1 MVIFLIFTVTFFIF
15 YYLHQYNHKNKEV
28 LDNPKNKEV
37 LGNKDEVLLCE
48 NGFWYESEYGKLPY
62 LCALKR
68 TADIMCAPKYLAHKG
83 LNNITIGD
91 YSFDFYN
98 IENEYKDLFKNINKY
113 NDKKQIILSRENNLI
128 STKLNNIDMKNVFK
142 SKKEYILK
150 KQVKHLKEEF
160 KFLENEFSEL
170 KNSNYSETYYRNRV
184 YDNNEVYTFHHIKPN
199 IILENFDINPI
210 QKIFTKYRFIKCMT
224 YMDYIKS
231 RIEEINKEY
240 EGEMYGR
247 LGEEAVIEVTNE
259 FDNCIA
265 IHNVQLPT
273 SNSKQENFITEID
286 TILVTTRGVFI
297 LEVKN
302 YGKVGSYEI
311 KIDSTGQWVTYYP
324 SQNKEVPREN
334 PNKQN
339 NMHVISFNKFI
350 NDKLKDKNIDA
361 NGVIVIGNDDVK
373 IIQESPT
380 KNLKRVDE
388 LYNYIKEFE
397 PKYTFDEVKEIAN
410 IINENRVF
418 IDKKYKIKCL
428 YEEVLANLEVI
439 KDDMN
444 KISKLPYNKEDVEQ
458 FLRENE
464 EKNKYS
470 IVGALRKDRRSYY
483 VENSR
488 TNAREYNYLDGFVFS
503 ADIIDKRKFY
513 DSIKTKSTS

>member
-1 MVIFLIFTVTFFIF
+1 MFFILL
-15 YYLHQYNHKNKEV
+15 YLREYK
-28 LDNPKNKEV
+28 PKIV
-37 LGNKDEVLLCE
+37 NKDEVLLIDHGSWSA
-48 NGFWYESEYGKLPY
+48 NFGKLPY
-62 LCALKR
+62 FCSLRQCEMHR
-68 TADIMCAPKYLAHKG
+68 PKYLDHKN
-83 LNNITIGD
+83 LNNITIDG
-91 YSFDFYN
+91 YSFDFYK
-98 IENEYKDLFKNINKY
+98 IDQEHKDLLKNINKY
-113 NDKKQIILSRENNLI
+113 NNQIILSRENNLI
-128 STKLNNIDMKNVFK
+128 TIKLNDIDMKRVFK
-142 SKKEYILK
+142 SKKEDILK
-150 KQVKHLKEEF
+150 KQIKHLKKEL
-160 KFLENEFSEL
+160 KCLENEFDEL
-170 KNSNYSETYYRNRV
+170 NSGFYYRS
-184 YDNNEVYTFHHIKPN
+184 EKLATFNYVKPN
-199 IILENFDINPI
+199 IVLEYFDFKEIEYAFIN
-210 QKIFTKYRFIKCMT
+210 YRGIRFREYT
-224 YMDYIKS
+224 NYIKS

-247 LGEEAVIEVTNE
+247 LGEEAVIDATNE

-265 IHNVQLPT
+265 LHNVQLPT

-324 SQNKEVPREN
+324 SQNKEITREN

-361 NGVIVIGNDDVK
+361 NGVIVIGNNDVK
-373 IIQESPT
+373 ISQESPT

-397 PKYTFDEVKEIAN
+397 PKYTLDEVKEIAE

-418 IDKKYKIKCL
+418 IDNKYKIKCL

-444 KISKLPYNKEDVEQ
+444 KISKLPYTKEGVEQ
-458 FLRENE
+458 FLRENQ
-464 EKNKYS
+464 EK
-470 IVGALRKDRRSYY
+470 
-483 VENSR
+483 
-488 TNAREYNYLDGFVFS
+488 YNYSVIDILREDSRKFTNLCAPDDYMRGYVFPI
-503 ADIIDKRKFY
+503 DIIDKEKY
-513 DSIKTKSTS
+513 YSKS